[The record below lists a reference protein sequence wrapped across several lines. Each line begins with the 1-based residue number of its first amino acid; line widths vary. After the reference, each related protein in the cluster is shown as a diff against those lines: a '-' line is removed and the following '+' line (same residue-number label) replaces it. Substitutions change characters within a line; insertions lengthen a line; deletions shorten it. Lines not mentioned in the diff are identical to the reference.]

1 MGNAMQSPVESQ
13 HDWKCTHCGQP
24 MVGDGIYC
32 SRECGEKDKGDHTD
46 FAKRLHDGS
55 RLQSDDFGEEPGDD
69 LVTYQ

>member
-1 MGNAMQSPVESQ
+1 
-13 HDWKCTHCGQP
+13 